1 MSEEIK
7 QEKKKITKT
16 QAYKLWEDWLK
27 KCPVTWQEVGH
38 PTSFMNSINFDFTTY
53 RSEEKQ

>member
-1 MSEEIK
+1 MKDKKIS
-7 QEKKKITKT
+7 QEK
-16 QAYKLWEDWLK
+16 AYEKWNKWLD
-27 KCPVTWQEVGH
+27 KCPVAWQEVGH